1 MKPLT
6 REWIAKAEGDWT
18 TANREMRSRK
28 NPNYDAVC
36 FHAQQCMEK
45 YMKAI
50 LQERD
55 IAFEKS
61 HNLTYLLELLLPSHP
76 LWEGFRVSLAQISN
90 YAVSFRYPGE
100 SADRETSRVAINL
113 TKGLRRDFRS
123 DLGLKKD

>member
-1 MKPLT
+1 
-6 REWIAKAEGDWT
+6 
-18 TANREMRSRK
+18 
-28 NPNYDAVC
+28 
-36 FHAQQCMEK
+36 
-45 YMKAI
+45 MKAI
-50 LQERD
+50 LQEHD

-76 LWEGFRVSLAQISN
+76 LWESFRVSLAQISN

-100 SADRETSRVAINL
+100 SANRETARVAINL